1 MNLIKEIFI
10 KNIERTIEEVIKVDQ
25 TNDAAVRI
33 ELDEYIATDYIREQY
48 RRVYE
53 EIASGASRPREGI
66 GIWVSGFFGSGKS
79 SFAKI
84 VGYTVANTLV
94 DGQSAA
100 ARFKTNLQDTKAC
113 ALLDSITT
121 RIPFHSVIFD
131 VSMDR
136 GVRVANERIT
146 EILYKQLLSA
156 LDYCEDFD
164 LAELEIT
171 LEHDGRLPEFEAA
184 FLKLHGKPWK
194 QRRLLGLSVNEA
206 SAVLHKLDPQTY
218 SSADSYAKGIGK
230 GGRADIDANKLAA
243 RAFELAARRRPG
255 SALIFII
262 DEVGQYVSR
271 SVEKMLDLQG
281 VVQAFGVEGRN
292 RVERK
297 QAVSPCWIVV
307 TSQEKLDEVVNALDS
322 KKIELA
328 RLQDRFR
335 VTVDLKQSDI
345 AEITRRRV
353 LDKKPEASAQLKKLY
368 ADNTGRLEQFTTLE
382 RTTRQVSLSVDAFVG
397 LYPYLPYQIDL
408 CVDIVAGLRLRRG
421 AHRHVGGSNRTIIKQ
436 VQEMLI
442 NPRTNLGDQPIG
454 ALVTLDRVYELLYL
468 GSLLPSEV
476 SREIDE
482 AARHLAGN
490 EMAIKVLKAIAL
502 LDPVKDLPRTAHNLA
517 VVLYP
522 SVDSPSILPAVKDA
536 IRVLESAQLIRNS
549 EEGYKLLTLQ
559 EKNWDTRRNGH
570 DPREADRN
578 RIRRELLKEVFSE
591 PKLRAY
597 RYNDLKNFRTAL
609 TIDGE
614 AVESDGEIPLS
625 LLVAYS
631 LEARAERLKEARDES
646 TARRDDLF
654 WVLTET
660 PEIRDLATEVFR
672 SRTMVDEYDRL
683 ASQQRLTPEESSC
696 LSEEKNRRDTYTR
709 NLRTKLADAVRG
721 GTGFFQGVQHDAAA
735 LGITLVEVFHR
746 LFDKAV
752 PSLYSKLEIGVLAL
766 DGNEPEKV
774 LTAVNLNGL
783 PPVFHNDRSERS
795 LVIQQSGKYVPNL
808 GSDLTREIFDYLRK
822 EHAYGNKVTGKM
834 LESRFAGL
842 GYGWERDAIRLAL
855 ALLFRGGAV
864 EVTHQGRKHRN
875 YSDPASRPPFVN
887 NPAFRA
893 ASFAP
898 RETLDLK
905 VLAKAAQAYEEIT
918 GKDVNIEEGDIA
930 QAFKQVAAQDREK
943 LLPVVAR
950 LQALKVPGWE
960 SAKAHLDWVEGILEM
975 APDDCVRT
983 LSGEGKAFLNGR
995 KQTAGLEALASEE
1008 NLKTLERA
1016 RLVLEQQWPI
1026 LATRNPTPEL
1036 HEAANNALILFATE
1050 EALRKLAQISQA
1062 IEPITSE
1069 YLRLY
1074 RSTFEKRELAF
1085 ETALEQI
1092 RGLPEWAIL
1101 INDPEGT
1108 EAERERL
1115 VVPLSS
1121 RLSGLDSPRLSA
1133 GDTVCRRTGVSIPQM
1148 ESDLAAVEGLTREV
1162 VRRLQ
1167 EWLEP
1172 DEKIEH
1178 FSVARHFSGKIST
1191 EAELDAA
1198 LASLRAKLS
1207 KLLSQGTKI
1216 VLE

>member
-1 MNLIKEIFI
+1 MNKIKELFI
-10 KNIERTIEEVIKVDQ
+10 KDIDRTIEEVIKVDQ
-25 TNDAAVRI
+25 SNDSAVRI

-53 EIASGASRPREGI
+53 EIASGAAKPREGI

-84 VGYTVANTLV
+84 LGYTVANRSV
-94 DGQSAA
+94 GGQSAA
-100 ARFKTNLQDTKAC
+100 SLFKPNLEDPKAC

-146 EILYKQLLSA
+146 EILYKQLLGA
-156 LDYCEDFD
+156 LDYSEDFD

-171 LEHDGRLPEFEAA
+171 LEHDSRLTAFEDT
-184 FLKLHGKPWK
+184 FQKLHGKPWK
-194 QRRLLGLSVNEA
+194 QRRLLGLAVNEA
-206 SAVLHKLDPQTY
+206 SAALHKLDPQTY

-353 LDKKPEASAQLKKLY
+353 LDKTKPAIEVLKKLY
-368 ADNTGRLEQFTTLE
+368 AENSGRLDDFTKLE
-382 RTTRQVSLSVDAFVG
+382 RTTRQAGLTAESFIG

-442 NPRTNLGDQPIG
+442 NPRTNLGNQLIG

-482 AARHLAGN
+482 AARHPARN
-490 EMAIKVLKAIAL
+490 DMAIKVLKAIAL
-502 LDPVKDLPRTAHNLA
+502 LDPVKDLPRTPHNLA

-522 SVDSPSILPAVKDA
+522 AVNSPSILPAVKEA
-536 IRVLESAQLIRNS
+536 IKVLEADQLIRNS
-549 EEGYKLLTLQ
+549 EEGYKLLTSQ

-578 RIRRELLKEVFSE
+578 RIRRELLKEVFAD

-597 RYNDLKNFRTAL
+597 RFDDLKNFRSTL
-609 TIDGE
+609 TIEGE
-614 AVESDGEIPLS
+614 TVESDGDIPLN
-625 LLVAYS
+625 LLIAYS
-631 LEARAERLKEARDES
+631 LDGRAERLREAREES
-646 TARRDDLF
+646 TSRRDDLF

-660 PEIRDLATEVFR
+660 PEIQDLTTEVFR
-672 SRTMVDEYDRL
+672 SRTMVEEFDRL
-683 ASQQRLTPEESSC
+683 ASQQRLSPEESSC
-696 LSEEKNRRDTYTR
+696 LSEEKNRRDTHTR
-709 NLRTKLADAVRG
+709 NLRTKLAEAVRG
-721 GTGFFQGVQHDAAA
+721 GTGFFQGVQHDSAA

-783 PPVFHNDRSERS
+783 PPVFHHDRPERS

-834 LESRFAGL
+834 LETRFAGL

-930 QAFKQVAAQDREK
+930 QAFKQVASQDREK

-960 SAKAHLDWVEGILEM
+960 TAKAHLDWVDGILEM

-983 LSGEGKAFLNGR
+983 LSGEGKAFLDGR
-995 KQTAGLEALASEE
+995 KQTAALESLASEE

-1016 RLVLEQQWPI
+1016 RRVLDQQWPL
-1026 LATRNPTPEL
+1026 LATRNPTAEL
-1036 HEAANNALILFATE
+1036 SESAAAAVSLLGSD
-1050 EALRKLAQISQA
+1050 EALRQLTKISQA
-1062 IEPITSE
+1062 IQPLTTE
-1069 YLRLY
+1069 YVRLY
-1074 RSTFEKRELAF
+1074 RSTFEQREEAFRTAVDHVKGLADWTLF
-1085 ETALEQI
+1085 IE
-1092 RGLPEWAIL
+1092 
-1101 INDPEGT
+1101 DPEASASEQT
-1108 EAERERL
+1108 RL
-1115 VVPLSS
+1115 LAPLAS
-1121 RLSGLDSPRLSA
+1121 RLSGLTTPELSA
-1133 GDTVCRRTGVSIPQM
+1133 GETVCRRTGASVPQM
-1148 ESDLAAVEGLTREV
+1148 ESDLAAVEGLSREV

-1167 EWLEP
+1167 EWVEP
-1172 DEKIEH
+1172 EEKIER
-1178 FSVARHFSGKIST
+1178 FRVAQHFSGKITT
-1191 EAELDAA
+1191 EEELDTAMND
-1198 LASLRAKLS
+1198 LRGKLS
-1207 KLLSQGTKI
+1207 KLLSQGVKI